1 MNIFV
6 AKLSGATTADGLKR
20 LFEQFGE
27 VSDVKIIIDRE
38 TNMSKGYGFVEM
50 PNVAEGHTAIA
61 ELNEAEVDGSII
73 VVKESQPRTGEKS
86 GFSGGGNR
94 GGNRS
99 FGGGNKFKKP
109 GFGGEDP
116 STRNLVLAVVV
127 IAITEKADIIAGKT
141 ETLINPH

>member
-109 GFGGEDP
+109 GFGGGRSFDKKPGFGRSGDRDHRKGGYHSRED
-116 STRNLVLAVVV
+116 RNSY
-127 IAITEKADIIAGKT
+127 
-141 ETLINPH
+141 